1 MEINELSIKVIGLA
15 MKIHREVG
23 PGLLESAYENAL
35 VYELKQ
41 AELQVKQQL
50 ALPFIYN
57 EVKMDIGYR
66 IDILVEDRLILEI
79 KAIESLAP
87 VHFAQTLTYVKLSN
101 VRLGLLINFNCVI
114 LKENIHRIINGF

>member
-1 MEINELSIKVIGLA
+1 MEINELSFKVIGLA